1 MRATSKEPER
11 EPEQQPAQ
19 EPEAFRVESLAREA
33 GIFPEVAGRSVN
45 QRFWIF
51 RLICARRTWT
61 EHSRVTRTD
70 FDAALADAAGSFTL
84 R

>member
-1 MRATSKEPER
+1 MRETRKEPETT
-11 EPEQQPAQ
+11 EQAPET
-19 EPEAFRVESLAREA
+19 FRVEALAREA

-51 RLICARRTWT
+51 CVLCGRRAWT
-61 EHSRVTRTD
+61 EHTRVTRTE
-70 FDAALADAAGSFTL
+70 FDAAMADATGPITL